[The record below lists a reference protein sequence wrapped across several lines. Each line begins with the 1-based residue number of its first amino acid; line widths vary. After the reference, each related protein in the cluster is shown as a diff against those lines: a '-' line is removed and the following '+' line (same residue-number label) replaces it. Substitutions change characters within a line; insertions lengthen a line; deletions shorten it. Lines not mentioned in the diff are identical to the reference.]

1 MGANSAIIYSIVY
14 MNVGT
19 VLIYLGALYDYI
31 SSVVC
36 LPDNQLLHTTVNFS
50 RSLD

>member
-19 VLIYLGALYDYI
+19 VIYLGALYEYI

-36 LPDNQLLHTTVNFS
+36 LPNNQLLHTTVDFS
-50 RSLD
+50 RSLE